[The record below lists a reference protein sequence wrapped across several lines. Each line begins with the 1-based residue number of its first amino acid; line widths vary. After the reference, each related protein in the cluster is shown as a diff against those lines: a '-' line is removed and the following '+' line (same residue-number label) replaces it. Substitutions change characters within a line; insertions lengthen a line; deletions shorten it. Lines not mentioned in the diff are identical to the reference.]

1 MAHLDNDVLIS
12 YGAST
17 QRVKKGEIIFHEGSN
32 PHYFYQLI
40 EGEVKMISINRQGK
54 ELILGIRHKGESFG
68 EPPLFINKTY
78 PSTAIT
84 LKDSI
89 IIKISKDKLD
99 ILLHDNPLIA
109 ISIIQ
114 SFAEKIYQ
122 KTLTNQI
129 LAASDPEEKII
140 ALLDRIKKD
149 EGTEN
154 PIKIPY
160 TRQQIASSTG
170 LCVETVIRTLIKLS
184 EENIVQIKD
193 HKVYY

>member
-54 ELILGIRHKGESFG
+54 ELILGIRGKGDSFG

-99 ILLHDNPLIA
+99 ILLHDNPTIA
-109 ISIIQ
+109 INIIER
-114 SFAEKIYQ
+114 FAEKIYQ
-122 KTLTNQI
+122 KTITSQI
-129 LAASDPEEKII
+129 LAASDPEEKI
-140 ALLDRIKKD
+140 LSFLDRIKKI
-149 EGTEN
+149 EGANN

-160 TRQQIASSTG
+160 TRQQIANSTG

-184 EENIVQIKD
+184 DEKMVEIKN